1 MTFIKMSPIQTCL
14 QAVHTHTHTLTHR
27 RKFVMKTPYNS
38 LLFPSFSFHSVQ
50 MGLCAD
56 CKCAYTSAFI
66 SAGPGDEGALCVC
79 VESLQC
85 CSSVAFMRPSCRNYP
100 AEEDTQ
106 PDQVTSVQ
114 AKKEFVQYSI
124 GSVK

>member
-1 MTFIKMSPIQTCL
+1 
-14 QAVHTHTHTLTHR
+14 
-27 RKFVMKTPYNS
+27 MKTPYNS

-66 SAGPGDEGALCVC
+66 SAGPGDEGA
-79 VESLQC
+79 
-85 CSSVAFMRPSCRNYP
+85 SCRNHP